1 MVLKS
6 TGGYLE
12 LSKKLRTQILNI
24 FFILAVLIGLII
36 YMINVD
42 GIDNISYVL
51 RTANYKWILLGLVC
65 LAVDWILDSLVVYIP
80 LKKMYPNHK
89 YLLSF
94 KTNIIGKFFNN
105 ITPFSSGGQPFQ
117 AYILSK
123 HGLRASDTFSVLM
136 LKFVVYQVSLFSWA
150 LIFMLANFTFFNSAF
165 HGHYF
170 LVLLGF
176 FLNLIATLAIFIAGI
191 NEKLILKIVNPLI
204 KFGAKIKIGK
214 FCLVKDLDATLNK
227 AQDSISNYSNQFNEM
242 KKQKGTLIKMYIAE
256 MLHFIA
262 YFSIPFMIY
271 KAFDN
276 TGTTYLQI
284 LTVQTFL
291 LLIMSFIP
299 TPGSGLGAEWGFAL
313 LYKPIF
319 ISGLYMAILFW
330 RIYIFYLPI
339 IIGAFMFFLI
349 NKKEKYIEMKSEF
362 EKL

>member
-1 MVLKS
+1 M
-6 TGGYLE
+6 
-12 LSKKLRTQILNI
+12 SKKLKVQIFNI
-24 FFILAVLIGLII
+24 LFILAVLIGLVI

-42 GIDNISYVL
+42 GIDNISYIL
-51 RTANYKWILLGLVC
+51 KTANYKWVLLGVVC
-65 LAVDWILDSLVVYIP
+65 LAIDWILDSMVVYIP
-80 LKKMYPNHK
+80 LKKMYPKHK
-89 YLLSF
+89 YWLSF
-94 KTNIIGKFFNN
+94 KTNIAGKFFNN

-136 LKFVVYQVSLFSWA
+136 MKFVVYQVSLFSWA
-150 LIFMLANFTFFNSAF
+150 LILLFTNFSFFKEAF
-165 HGHYF
+165 QAHYF

-191 NEKLILKIVNPLI
+191 NKNIILKIVNPII

-214 FCLVKDLDATLNK
+214 FCIVKDVDAALNK

-242 KKQKGTLIKMYIAE
+242 KKQKSTLIKMYIAE
-256 MLHFIA
+256 LLHFIA

-276 TGTTYLQI
+276 TGTSYVQI
-284 LTVQTFL
+284 LTVQTYL

-299 TPGSGLGAEWGFAL
+299 TPGSGLGAEWCFAL
-313 LYKPIF
+313 LYGPIF
-319 ISGLYMAILFW
+319 TNGLNMAILFW

-339 IIGAFMFFLI
+339 IIGALMFFFI
-349 NKKEKYIEMKSEF
+349 TKKEKYIEMPSKF